1 MNEVLDFN
9 SLKDL
14 SGIDGLNGE
23 DVQVY
28 APLVLIEPTSNPNNR
43 KIDQDNDYE
52 LVRRNMHY
60 QTQMMMDMAKIA
72 LENAKN
78 ADSPRMVEVFS
89 QLMGQMTTT
98 NKEIIKMHKE
108 MKELAGSATQPIDG
122 QVQLDQDGEVIEFEG
137 SPDELLEMELG
148 DEV

>member
-1 MNEVLDFN
+1 MNDLLDFT

-14 SGIDGLNGE
+14 SGIEGLNGE

-28 APLVLIEPTSNPNNR
+28 APLVLQEPISNPNNR
-43 KIDQDNDYE
+43 KIDQDDDYS
-52 LVRRNMHY
+52 LVRRNMHF

-89 QLMGQMTTT
+89 QLMGQMTST
-98 NKEIIKMHKE
+98 NKEIIRMHKE
-108 MKELAGSATQPIDG
+108 MKELTSSEPSILGK
-122 QVQLDQDGEVIEFEG
+122 VQNDESGEIIEFEG
-137 SPDELLEMELG
+137 SPDELLELELG

>member
-1 MNEVLDFN
+1 MNDLLDFT

-14 SGIDGLNGE
+14 SGIEGLNGE

-28 APLVLIEPTSNPNNR
+28 APLVLQEPISNPNNR
-43 KIDQDNDYE
+43 KIDQDDDYT
-52 LVRRNMHY
+52 LVRRNMHF

-89 QLMGQMTTT
+89 QLMGQMTST
-98 NKEIIKMHKE
+98 NKEIIRMHKE
-108 MKELAGSATQPIDG
+108 MKELTSSEPSILGK
-122 QVQLDQDGEVIEFEG
+122 VQNDESGEIIEFEG
-137 SPDELLEMELG
+137 SPDELLELELG

>member
-1 MNEVLDFN
+1 MNDLLDFT

-14 SGIDGLNGE
+14 SGIEGLNGE

-28 APLVLIEPTSNPNNR
+28 APLVLQEPISNPNNR
-43 KIDQDNDYE
+43 KIDQDDDYT
-52 LVRRNMHY
+52 LVRRNMHF

-89 QLMGQMTTT
+89 QLMGQMTST

-108 MKELAGSATQPIDG
+108 MKELTSSEPSILGK
-122 QVQLDQDGEVIEFEG
+122 VQNDESGEIIEFEG
-137 SPDELLEMELG
+137 SPDELLELELG

>member
-1 MNEVLDFN
+1 MNEILDFN

-14 SGIDGLNGE
+14 SGIDGLSGE

-28 APLVLIEPTSNPNNR
+28 APLVLVEPTSNPNNR
-43 KIDQDNDYE
+43 KIDQDSDYE

-108 MKELAGSATQPIDG
+108 MKELAGTATPAIDG
-122 QVQLDQDGEVIEFEG
+122 QVQMDQSGEIIEFEG

-148 DEV
+148 DTV

>member
-1 MNEVLDFN
+1 MNDLLDFT

-14 SGIDGLNGE
+14 SGIEGLNGE

-28 APLVLIEPTSNPNNR
+28 APLVLQEPTSNPNNR
-43 KIDQDNDYE
+43 KIDQDDDYT
-52 LVRRNMHY
+52 LVRRNMHF

-89 QLMGQMTTT
+89 QLMGQMTST

-108 MKELAGSATQPIDG
+108 MKELTSSEPSILGK
-122 QVQLDQDGEVIEFEG
+122 VQNDESGEIIEFEG
-137 SPDELLEMELG
+137 SPDELLELELG

>member
-1 MNEVLDFN
+1 MNDLLDFT

-14 SGIDGLNGE
+14 SGIEGLNGE

-28 APLVLIEPTSNPNNR
+28 APLVLQEPASNPNNR
-43 KIDQDNDYE
+43 KIDQDDDYT
-52 LVRRNMHY
+52 LVRRNMHF

-89 QLMGQMTTT
+89 QLMGQMTST

-108 MKELAGSATQPIDG
+108 MKELTSSEPSILGK
-122 QVQLDQDGEVIEFEG
+122 VQNDESGEIIEFEG
-137 SPDELLEMELG
+137 SPDELLELELG

>member
-1 MNEVLDFN
+1 MSDLLDFT

-14 SGIDGLNGE
+14 SGIEGLNGE

-28 APLVLIEPTSNPNNR
+28 APLVLQEPISNPNNR
-43 KIDQDNDYE
+43 KIDQDDDYS
-52 LVRRNMHY
+52 LVRRNMHF

-89 QLMGQMTTT
+89 QLMGQMTST
-98 NKEIIKMHKE
+98 NKEIIRMHKE
-108 MKELAGSATQPIDG
+108 MKELTSSEPSILGK
-122 QVQLDQDGEVIEFEG
+122 VQNDESGEIIEFEG
-137 SPDELLEMELG
+137 SPDELLELELG

>member
-1 MNEVLDFN
+1 MNDLLDFT

-14 SGIDGLNGE
+14 SGIEGLNGE

-28 APLVLIEPTSNPNNR
+28 APLVLQEPISNPNNR
-43 KIDQDNDYE
+43 KIDQDDDYS
-52 LVRRNMHY
+52 LVRRNMHF

-89 QLMGQMTTT
+89 QLMGQMTST
-98 NKEIIKMHKE
+98 NKEIIRMHKE
-108 MKELAGSATQPIDG
+108 MKELTSSEPSIPGK
-122 QVQLDQDGEVIEFEG
+122 VQNDESGEIIEFEG
-137 SPDELLEMELG
+137 SPDELLELELG

>member
-1 MNEVLDFN
+1 MNDLLDFT

-14 SGIDGLNGE
+14 SGIEGLNGE

-28 APLVLIEPTSNPNNR
+28 APLVLQEPISNPNNR
-43 KIDQDNDYE
+43 KIDQDDDYS
-52 LVRRNMHY
+52 LVRRNMHF

-89 QLMGQMTTT
+89 QLMGQMTST

-108 MKELAGSATQPIDG
+108 MKELTSSEPSILGK
-122 QVQLDQDGEVIEFEG
+122 VQNDESGEIIEFEG
-137 SPDELLEMELG
+137 SPDELLELELG